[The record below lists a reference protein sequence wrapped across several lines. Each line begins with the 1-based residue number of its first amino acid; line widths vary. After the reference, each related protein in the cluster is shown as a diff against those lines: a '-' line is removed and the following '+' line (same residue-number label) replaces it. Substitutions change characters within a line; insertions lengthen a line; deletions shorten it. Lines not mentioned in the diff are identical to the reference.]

1 MAAFGS
7 AVIPPGQLVYRASTP
22 FTTSTLTVSSFGSAV
37 VPETAAR
44 TEAAAERPPG
54 DYPAAYALK
63 ELATVR
69 ERLYEAPAGTTAY
82 VRYASF
88 TNNSTSARTVQVWVG
103 GRRIVAGLSIGAGE
117 QKVDD
122 LLWMLK
128 PGQTLEAQADGAGV
142 DATITGIEEVR
153 G

>member
-7 AVIPPGQLVYRASTP
+7 AITPPGQLVYRASTP

-44 TEAAAERPPG
+44 SQAAADRPPG
-54 DYPAAYALK
+54 DYPALYALK

-88 TNNSTSARTVQVWVG
+88 TNNSGATRTVQVWVG
-103 GRRIVAGLSIGAGE
+103 GRRIVASLAIAVGE

-122 LLWMLK
+122 LLWMLG
-128 PGQTLEAQADGAGV
+128 PGQALEAQADGAGV
-142 DATITGIEEVR
+142 DVIITGIEEIR
-153 G
+153 

>member
-7 AVIPPGQLVYRASTP
+7 AIEPPGQLVYRASTP
-22 FTTSTLTVSSFGSAV
+22 YTASPLTVSSFGSAV
-37 VPETAAR
+37 LPETAAK
-44 TEAAAERPPG
+44 TGAAAERPPG
-54 DYPAAYALK
+54 DYPAVYALK

-88 TNNSTSARTVQVWVG
+88 TNNSGATRTVQVWIG
-103 GRRIVAGLSIGAGE
+103 GRRIVAALAIAVNE

-122 LLWMLK
+122 VLWMLK
-128 PGQTLEAQADGAGV
+128 PGQALEAQSDGAGV
-142 DATITGIEEVR
+142 DCIITGIEEVR